1 LSQNALFLHLFL
13 LFLPDILKYSML
25 NELLKYYIA
34 IEQIPNVGSITAK
47 KLIAYCGGVEAVFSE
62 SKSAISKITGI
73 GNVLVDSIL
82 SNRDSA
88 MEMAEKEINFIEK
101 NSIKTFVYTESDYPH
116 RLQAC
121 DDSPVVFFAKGDV
134 DFNHSK
140 ILSIVGTRNATD
152 YGTELCKKI
161 VADLSVTHK
170 PVIVSGLAYGID
182 VCAHKA
188 ALQNGLKTIAVM
200 GSGLNIIYPFPHR
213 NIANQILQQGA
224 LITDFTSQS
233 IFDRK
238 NFLSRNRIIAGLA
251 DATIVVESGKKGG
264 SLVTADIAMSYNR
277 DVLTFPGRVGD
288 EYSAGCNR
296 LVKTNKAAL
305 IEDVTDIEYVLGW
318 ISKSKQPEQLPLF
331 DTLNEKEMLII
342 NYLKE
347 IDMDTI
353 DNISHKTKI
362 SMSQLSAMLLTLEF
376 GGYVKSLPGKS
387 YSLKKI

>member
-1 LSQNALFLHLFL
+1 
-13 LFLPDILKYSML
+13 ML
-25 NELLKYYIA
+25 TELLKYYIA
-34 IEQIPNVGSITAK
+34 IELIPNVGSITAK
-47 KLIAYCGGVEAVFSE
+47 KLIAYCGGVEAVFSD
-62 SKSAISKITGI
+62 SKSAIGKITGI
-73 GNVLVDSIL
+73 GNTLADSVL
-82 SNRDSA
+82 SNRDEA
-88 MEMAEKEINFIEK
+88 VKTAEKEINFIEK
-101 NSIKTFVYTESDYPH
+101 NNIKTFIYTEKDYPR

-121 DDSPVVFFAKGDV
+121 DDSPVVFFSKGDV
-134 DFNHSK
+134 DFNHAK
-140 ILSIVGTRNATD
+140 VLSVVGTRNATD
-152 YGTELCKKI
+152 YGTELCEKI
-161 VADLSVTHK
+161 IADLAVRHK

-188 ALQNGLKTIAVM
+188 ALKNGLKTIAVM
-200 GSGLNIIYPFPHR
+200 GSGLNIIYPFSHR
-213 NIANQILQQGA
+213 NVANQILQQGA

-238 NFLSRNRIIAGLA
+238 NFLQRNRIIAGLA

-264 SLVTADIAMSYNR
+264 ALVTADIAVSYNR

-318 ISKSKQPEQLPLF
+318 ISKNEKAKQLPLF
-331 DTLNEKEMLII
+331 DTLNEKEMLVI

-347 IDMDTI
+347 ADTDTI
-353 DNISHKTKI
+353 DNISHMTEI
-362 SMSQLSAMLLTLEF
+362 PMSQLSAMLLTLEF

-387 YSLKKI
+387 YSLKKL